1 MLLDEELVR
10 EEDDEL
16 TGMLEELRLEL
27 TTTLL
32 EELLLDEVAVE
43 ELPPDTMP

>member
-10 EEDDEL
+10 EDDDEL
-16 TGMLEELRLEL
+16 TGVLEELRLEL

-32 EELLLDEVAVE
+32 EELLLEEVAVD